1 MSSPSLPRAVE
12 EVLERTRRA
21 AVAYGRPDLVARVE
35 AAVGRGSTLPVV
47 VLVGEHKQGR
57 STLAD
62 ALIGRPVLPTAVDE
76 DASVAVVIDPVG
88 GPAAHGVPVDVDE
101 ASVPLLDDEVAEAAV
116 QGVALDVD
124 LSHVVVQPATGRPQG
139 LVLVDT
145 PATSGWSTVAGAQAA
160 GWLPTALV
168 GLVVHDAG
176 QPLTAS
182 ELDLVRLAARL
193 CPVAGVVLTRIDLH
207 AAWRQVAELVGGQL
221 DEAGLAGV
229 AVLATSAR
237 RAIAG
242 DAPEHTG
249 LGVLERWLDDIALL
263 ASAGTLGART
273 CIDVADA
280 LLAGF
285 DDELA
290 DLDAAGAG
298 DDPALPPP
306 AAIPWTTVL
315 GDGLSDLADA
325 VDASVGRR
333 QRRLLRELD
342 ERLEASDPA
351 RCWDEIT
358 AWLRAEASR
367 GAVVAFD
374 EVQHDAVEVARRVA
388 AAVPMDPDVLVA
400 AVTGGAGLGDRLDD
414 LTLADRLETGR
425 RIVGV
430 GARGLGALKA
440 TYSGMLLAGML
451 TGLAGVTLAAPAL
464 VVAGAVLGSK
474 TIRDERTKQLT
485 QRRQQ
490 ARTAA
495 KRYLDDAF
503 GVVDAELRELVRVV
517 QRDLRDAAAVAADEH
532 ERRRAQQVR
541 AAAADAQ
548 ARAQRRV
555 ELDAERRRVV
565 TLRQQ
570 AEAALGSVVGS
581 RA

>member
-1 MSSPSLPRAVE
+1 M
-12 EVLERTRRA
+12 
-21 AVAYGRPDLVARVE
+21 AYGRPDLVARVE
-35 AAVGRGSTLPVV
+35 AAAGRGGTAPVV

-62 ALIGRPVLPTAVDE
+62 ALIGRPVLPTAIDE
-76 DASVAVVIDPVG
+76 DASVAVVVDPVG
-88 GPAAHGVPVDVDE
+88 GPAAHGVPVDADE
-101 ASVPLLDDEVAEAAV
+101 DLVPLLDDEVAEAAV
-116 QGVALDVD
+116 SGAALDVE
-124 LSHVVVQPATGRPQG
+124 LSHVVVQPATGRPHG

-145 PATSGWSTVAGAQAA
+145 PATSGWSTTAGAQAA
-160 GWLPTALV
+160 AWLPTAVV

-182 ELDLVRLAARL
+182 ELDLVQLAARL
-193 CPVAGVVLTRIDLH
+193 CPVAGVVLTRVDLH
-207 AAWRQVAELVGGQL
+207 PAWRTVAELVGAQL

-237 RAIAG
+237 RALAG
-242 DAPEHTG
+242 DRPDETG
-249 LGVLERWLDDIALL
+249 LGVLGRWMDDIALL
-263 ASAGTLGART
+263 AASGTVGART
-273 CIDVADA
+273 CLDVADE

-285 DDELA
+285 DAELA
-290 DLDAAGAG
+290 DLDAADAGAG
-298 DDPALPPP
+298 VVVPPP
-306 AAIPWTTVL
+306 PPPIPWTTVL
-315 GDGLSDLADA
+315 GDGLSDLAEA

-342 ERLEASDPA
+342 ERLEATDPA
-351 RCWDEIT
+351 RSWDEVT
-358 AWLRAEASR
+358 GWLRAEASR
-367 GAVVAFD
+367 GAVVAFE
-374 EVQHDAVEVARRVA
+374 EVQTEAVEVARRVA
-388 AAVPMDPDVLVA
+388 AAVPMDPEVLVA
-400 AVTGGAGLGDRLDD
+400 AVTGGAGLGDRLDG
-414 LTLADRLETGR
+414 LTLAERLETGR

-430 GARGLGALKA
+430 GARSLGALKA

-464 VVAGAVLGSK
+464 VVTGAVLGSK

-503 GVVDAELRELVRVV
+503 GVVETELRDLVRVV
-517 QRDLRDAAAVAADEH
+517 QRDLRDAAAMAADEH
-532 ERRRAQQVR
+532 DRRRVQQAR
-541 AAAADAQ
+541 TAAADAQ
-548 ARAQRRV
+548 SRAQRRV

-565 TLRQQ
+565 KLRQQ
-570 AEAALGSVVGS
+570 AAAALGVTAGS